1 MPVLLLGLFFV
12 AASVV
17 VIFYFVRMK
26 GMGGSQPDMADFKAR
41 LEEIRS
47 RLKLGL
53 VSESEADAERL
64 ALLAQIK
71 TPRPQ
76 FVQYLQHLRGGA
88 QTLPLSAA
96 VFLFTAG
103 LVATFAYF
111 GSGSATAQPEVTGS
125 QSGLESEVGAQ
136 LADYIRSTG
145 IQQASSTTAPA
156 TETGE
161 LLPDVNVMIQRLE
174 TRLKASPDDVN
185 GWQMLGWSYFNTG
198 RFGDAA
204 NAFEKAL
211 QLNPGSTDIK
221 ASYEEAKAK
230 ASGSANTEAALPAQG
245 SAGSGSAA
253 VSGAGQ
259 HPAPGAMSALDSG
272 DPIRGMVDRL
282 AQRLESSP
290 RDADGWIQL
299 MRSRLVLGEEDVAQ
313 KALQKALEV
322 FSDDPATKSRIASAA
337 AGLGLKSP

>member
-12 AASVV
+12 SASIA
-17 VIFYFVRMK
+17 VIFYFVRVK
-26 GMGGSQPDMADFKAR
+26 GMAGPQPDLADCKAR
-41 LEEIRS
+41 LEGIGT
-47 RLKLGL
+47 RLKQGIID
-53 VSESEADAERL
+53 ESEADAERL
-64 ALLAQIK
+64 ALLALMK

-76 FVQYLQHLRGGA
+76 LAQYLRGGV

-103 LVATFAYF
+103 LVATISYF
-111 GSGSATAQPEVTGS
+111 GSGSATAQPEVTGP
-125 QSGLESEVGAQ
+125 QSGLESEIGVQ

-145 IQQASSTTAPA
+145 IQQASSTTSPT
-156 TETGE
+156 TESGE

-174 TRLKASPDDVN
+174 ARLKTSPDDVN

-198 RFGDAA
+198 RFGEAA

-211 QLNPGSTDIK
+211 QLNPGSADIK
-221 ASYEEAKAK
+221 ASYDEAKAK
-230 ASGSANTEAALPAQG
+230 ASGNGNTEAAVPAQG

-253 VSGAGQ
+253 AAGAGQ
-259 HPAPGAMSALDSG
+259 HPAPGAMSSLDSG

-282 AQRLESSP
+282 AKRLESSP

-299 MRSRLVLGEEDVAQ
+299 MRSRLVLGEEEVAQ

>member
-12 AASVV
+12 AASVAV
-17 VIFYFVRMK
+17 AFYFVRMT
-26 GMGGSQPDMADFKAR
+26 SLEAQQPDLADCKAR
-41 LEEIRS
+41 LEVIRS
-47 RLKLGL
+47 RLKQGL

-64 ALLAQIK
+64 ALLAQVK
-71 TPRPQ
+71 TPRYQ
-76 FVQYLQHLRGGA
+76 FVQNLRGGA

-96 VFLFTAG
+96 VFLFSAG
-103 LVATFAYF
+103 LVATIAYF
-111 GSGSATAQPEVTGS
+111 GSGSATAQPEATGS
-125 QSGLESEVGAQ
+125 QGGLESGMGAQ

-145 IQQASSTTAPA
+145 IQQASSTASPI
-156 TETGE
+156 TESGE

-174 TRLKASPDDVN
+174 GRLKTTPDDVN

-198 RFGDAA
+198 RFGEAA

-211 QLNPGSTDIK
+211 KLNPGSADIK

-230 ASGSANTEAALPAQG
+230 ATGSGNTEAAMPAQG
-245 SAGSGSAA
+245 SASSGSAEVA
-253 VSGAGQ
+253 GAGK
-259 HPAPGAMSALDSG
+259 HPEPGAMSALDSG

-282 AQRLESSP
+282 AKRLESSP

-299 MRSRLVLGEEDVAQ
+299 MRSRLVLGEEEVAQ

-337 AGLGLKSP
+337 AGLGLQSP

>member
-1 MPVLLLGLFFV
+1 MPVLVLGLFFV

-17 VIFYFVRMK
+17 VMLFFLQTK
-26 GMGGSQPDMADFKAR
+26 GLAGSQPDLADCKAR
-41 LEEIRS
+41 LEGIRS
-47 RLKLGL
+47 RLGQGL
-53 VSESEADAERL
+53 ISESEADAERL
-64 ALLAQIK
+64 ALLAHIK

-76 FVQYLQHLRGGA
+76 FAQYLRGGA

-103 LVATFAYF
+103 LVATLAYL
-111 GSGSATAQPEVTGS
+111 GSGSATAKPEVAGS

-145 IQQASSTTAPA
+145 IQQASSTTSPT

-174 TRLKASPDDVN
+174 ARLKASPEDVN

-211 QLNPGSTDIK
+211 QLNPGSADIK

-230 ASGSANTEAALPAQG
+230 ASGSANTGAALPAQG
-245 SAGSGSAA
+245 SAAGGNGA
-253 VSGAGQ
+253 VSGAEE
-259 HPAPGAMSALDSG
+259 HPAPGAMSALESG

-337 AGLGLKSP
+337 AGLGLKTP